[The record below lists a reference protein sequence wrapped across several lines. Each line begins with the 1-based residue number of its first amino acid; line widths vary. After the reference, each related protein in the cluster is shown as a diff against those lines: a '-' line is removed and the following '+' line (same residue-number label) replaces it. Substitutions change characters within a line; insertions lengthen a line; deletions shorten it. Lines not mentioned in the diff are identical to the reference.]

1 MKEII
6 TTSIF
11 ILLFSTFGIAQ
22 MPVSELSKKTHL
34 EQLKKGVLLV
44 QLPNSDKKIEILRK
58 KGLEKL
64 AKTEEKEINKIRKNI
79 IDGFQKD
86 WNFSDIL
93 FFESTNAK
101 EAFLKNPEV
110 LLGADLKS
118 LKKFP
123 NYENLYSVRYGR
135 GNPNGEV
142 YRYNGIGFQIR
153 YVDNGSLQ
161 TIKYDTFYHWK
172 TGLGIKMFFKNIGKD
187 DITKIPQQI
196 SQFNSKLEKLR
207 F

>member
-11 ILLFSTFGIAQ
+11 ILLFSTFGNTQ
-22 MPVSELSKKTHL
+22 MPVSELSKITHL
-34 EQLKKGVLLV
+34 EQLKEGVLLI
-44 QLPNSDKKIEILRK
+44 QLPNSDKKIKILREQ
-58 KGLEKL
+58 GNERL

-79 IDGFQKD
+79 IDGFQND

-110 LLGADLKS
+110 LLDANLKPI
-118 LKKFP
+118 KTFP
-123 NYENLYSVRYGR
+123 DYANLYSVRYGP

-153 YVDNGSLQ
+153 YVENGNLQ

-172 TGLGIKMFFKNIGKD
+172 TGLGLKMFFKNLGKN
-187 DITKIPQQI
+187 DIAKIPQQI
-196 SQFNSKLEKLR
+196 DQFNTKLEKIK